1 MSASTFRSSTVF
13 TGVSGS
19 GKSSLVFDTIAAE
32 SQRQLDDTFSTFV
45 RHRLPHHPQP
55 DADSLQN
62 VIEHQMDV
70 IAQADWVIDMGQEA
84 GQRGGRVVFAGT
96 VAAMLANGTG
106 ETAIHLRRHMA

>member
-1 MSASTFRSSTVF
+1 
-13 TGVSGS
+13 
-19 GKSSLVFDTIAAE
+19 
-32 SQRQLDDTFSTFV
+32 
-45 RHRLPHHPQP
+45 
-55 DADSLQN
+55 
-62 VIEHQMDV
+62 MDV